1 MSQNLNNKGQ
11 NKNRHPAIA
20 NLSEM
25 VKLRYAARELTSFPR
40 VQARQM
46 MAGGH
51 RSRFR
56 GRGMDF
62 DEVRIYQP
70 GDDVRSIDW
79 RVTAKTQT
87 PHTKIF
93 REERERPV
101 LVVSDLR
108 SSMFFGSQRLKSVVA
123 CEISA
128 ALAWAG
134 LNAND
139 RVGGLVFGAQKQA
152 EVKSRRSHHAV
163 LQFIHELQDFS
174 QQLLE
179 PSADQHSLAHIL
191 EEARRFSLPGT
202 TIFIVSDFHDFDQD
216 CERHLFEL
224 ARHGNLNFCHVFD
237 SLETE
242 LPAPAL
248 YAVSD
253 GERQT
258 LLDTSNNRL
267 REEFANAFE
276 ARNQRLKKFSQQLSA
291 GLLPFNTA
299 DSVMSVL
306 AQAYGKRR
314 KGRRS

>member
-1 MSQNLNNKGQ
+1 MSQNQENNH
-11 NKNRHPAIA
+11 HPAIA

-123 CEISA
+123 CERSA

-139 RVGGLVFGAQKQA
+139 RVGGLVFGAQRQA

-163 LQFIHELQDFS
+163 LQFIHELRDFS
-174 QQLLE
+174 EQLLE
-179 PSADQHSLAHIL
+179 PAADQLSLAHIL

-202 TIFIVSDFHDFDQD
+202 TIFIVSDFHDFDED

-237 SLETE
+237 SIETE
-242 LPAPAL
+242 LPEPAL

-258 LLDTSNNRL
+258 LLDTGNNRL
-267 REEFANAFE
+267 RQAFADAFE
-276 ARNQRLKKFSQQLSA
+276 ARNQRLQKFSQQLSA
-291 GLLPFNTA
+291 GLLPFNSA
-299 DSVMSVL
+299 DSVMAVL

>member
-1 MSQNLNNKGQ
+1 MTQTPENN
-11 NKNRHPAIA
+11 NHPAIA

-25 VKLRYAARELTSFPR
+25 VRLRYAARELTGFPQ

-108 SSMFFGSQRLKSVVA
+108 GPMFFGSQRLKSVLA
-123 CEISA
+123 CEVSA

-139 RVGGLVFGAQKQA
+139 RVGGLVFGAQQQSD
-152 EVKSRRSHHAV
+152 VKSRRSHHAV
-163 LQFIHELQDFS
+163 LEFIHKLRDFS
-174 QQLLE
+174 EQLLQ
-179 PSADQHSLAHIL
+179 PPADQYSLAHIL
-191 EEARRFSLPGT
+191 EETRRFALPGT
-202 TIFIVSDFHDFDQD
+202 TIFIVSDFHDFNED

-224 ARHGNLNFCHVFD
+224 ARHGNLNFCHIFD
-237 SLETE
+237 NIEIQ
-242 LPAPAL
+242 LPDPAL

-253 GERQT
+253 GEQQR
-258 LLDTSNNRL
+258 LLDTGNNRL
-267 REEFANAFE
+267 REEFANAFA
-276 ARNQRLKKFSQQLSA
+276 ARSQRLKKFSQQLSA

-299 DSVMSVL
+299 DSAMSVL

>member
-1 MSQNLNNKGQ
+1 MTQSQENNQ
-11 NKNRHPAIA
+11 HPAIA
-20 NLSEM
+20 SLSEM
-25 VKLRYAARELTSFPR
+25 VKLRYAARELTGFPR
-40 VQARQM
+40 IQARQM

-62 DEVRIYQP
+62 EEVRIYQP

-139 RVGGLVFGAQKQA
+139 RVGGLVFGAQHQA

-179 PSADQHSLAHIL
+179 PAADQHQQKLSLAHIL
-191 EEARRFSLPGT
+191 EEARRFTLPGT
-202 TIFIVSDFHDFDQD
+202 TIFIVSDFHDFDQE

-224 ARHGNLNFCHVFD
+224 ARHGNLNFCHVYD
-237 SLETE
+237 SIETE
-242 LPAPAL
+242 LPEPAL

-253 GERQT
+253 GEHQR
-258 LLDTSNNRL
+258 LLDTGNKRL
-267 REEFANAFE
+267 REDFANAFVE
-276 ARNQRLKKFSQQLSA
+276 RSQRLKKFSQQLSA
-291 GLLPFNTA
+291 GLLPFNSA
-299 DSVMSVL
+299 DPVMSTL

>member
-1 MSQNLNNKGQ
+1 
-11 NKNRHPAIA
+11 
-20 NLSEM
+20 
-25 VKLRYAARELTSFPR
+25 
-40 VQARQM
+40 
-46 MAGGH
+46 
-51 RSRFR
+51 
-56 GRGMDF
+56 MDF
-62 DEVRIYQP
+62 EEVRIYQP

-139 RVGGLVFGAQKQA
+139 RVGGLVFGAQRQA

-174 QQLLE
+174 QQLLK
-179 PSADQHSLAHIL
+179 PAADKLSLAHIL

-202 TIFIVSDFHDFDQD
+202 TIFVVSDFHDFDQE

-224 ARHGNLNFCHVFD
+224 ARHGNLNFCHVYD
-237 SLETE
+237 SIETE
-242 LPAPAL
+242 LPEPAL

-253 GERQT
+253 GEQQR
-258 LLDTSNNRL
+258 LLDTGNNSL
-267 REEFANAFE
+267 REEFANAF
-276 ARNQRLKKFSQQLSA
+276 AVRSQRLQKFSQQLSA
-291 GLLPFNTA
+291 GLLPFNSA
-299 DSVMSVL
+299 DPVMSTL
-306 AQAYGKRR
+306 ARAYGKRR

>member
-1 MSQNLNNKGQ
+1 MNEIDDINN
-11 NKNRHPAIA
+11 HPAIA
-20 NLSEM
+20 SLSEM
-25 VKLRYAARELTSFPR
+25 VRLRYGARELTGFPR

-51 RSRFR
+51 RSSFR

-62 DEVRIYQP
+62 DEVRVYQP

-79 RVTAKTQT
+79 RVTAKTQI

-108 SSMFFGSQRLKSVVA
+108 GPMFFGSQRLKSVVA

-139 RVGGLVFGAQKQA
+139 RVGGLVFGAEQQT

-163 LQFIHELQDFS
+163 LQFIHELRDFS
-174 QQLLE
+174 QHLLE
-179 PSADQHSLAHIL
+179 PAADRFSLAHIL
-191 EEARRFSLPGT
+191 EETRRFALPGT
-202 TIFIVSDFHDFDQD
+202 TIFIVSDFHDFGEE
-216 CERHLFEL
+216 CERQLFEL

-237 SLETE
+237 SIEIE
-242 LPAPAL
+242 LPEPAL
-248 YAVSD
+248 YAVTD
-253 GERQT
+253 GQQQT
-258 LLDTSNNRL
+258 LLDTGNKHL
-267 REEFANAFE
+267 REEFANNFAV
-276 ARNQRLKKFSQQLSA
+276 RSQRLKKFSQQLSA
-291 GLLPFNTA
+291 GLIPFNTSE
-299 DSVMSVL
+299 SVMSVL

>member
-1 MSQNLNNKGQ
+1 MTQTPENN
-11 NKNRHPAIA
+11 NHPAIA

-25 VKLRYAARELTSFPR
+25 VRLRYAARELTGFPR

-108 SSMFFGSQRLKSVVA
+108 GRMFFGSQRLKSVLA
-123 CEISA
+123 CEVSA

-139 RVGGLVFGAQKQA
+139 RVGGLVFGAQQQSD
-152 EVKSRRSHHAV
+152 VKSRRSHHAV
-163 LQFIHELQDFS
+163 LEFIHKLRDFS
-174 QQLLE
+174 EQLLQ
-179 PSADQHSLAHIL
+179 PAADQYSLAHIL
-191 EEARRFSLPGT
+191 EETRRFALPGT
-202 TIFIVSDFHDFDQD
+202 TIFIVSDFHDFNED

-224 ARHGNLNFCHVFD
+224 ARHGNLNFCHIFD
-237 SLETE
+237 NIEIQ
-242 LPAPAL
+242 LPDPAL

-253 GERQT
+253 GEQQR
-258 LLDTSNNRL
+258 LLDTGNSRL
-267 REEFANAFE
+267 REDFANAFE
-276 ARNQRLKKFSQQLSA
+276 ARSQRLKKFSQQLSA

-299 DSVMSVL
+299 NSAMSVL

>member
-1 MSQNLNNKGQ
+1 MIESQDKNN
-11 NKNRHPAIA
+11 HPAIA
-20 NLSEM
+20 SLSDM
-25 VKLRYAARELTSFPR
+25 VRLRYAARELTSFPR

-134 LNAND
+134 LSAND
-139 RVGGLVFGAQKQA
+139 RVGGLVFGAQRQA

-174 QQLLE
+174 EQLLE
-179 PSADQHSLAHIL
+179 PAVNQLSLAHIL

-202 TIFIVSDFHDFDQD
+202 TIFIVSDFHDFDED

-224 ARHGNLNFCHVFD
+224 ARHGNLNFCRVFD
-237 SLETE
+237 RIETE
-242 LPAPAL
+242 LPEPAL

-253 GERQT
+253 GEQQR
-258 LLDTSNNRL
+258 LLDTSDKNL
-267 REEFANAFE
+267 RDAFANAFE
-276 ARNQRLKKFSQQLSA
+276 ERSQRLQKFSQQLSA
-291 GLLPFNTA
+291 GLLTF
-299 DSVMSVL
+299 DSAEPIMPVL

>member
-1 MSQNLNNKGQ
+1 MTQTPEHNN
-11 NKNRHPAIA
+11 HPAIA

-25 VKLRYAARELTSFPR
+25 VRLRYAARELTGFPQ

-108 SSMFFGSQRLKSVVA
+108 GRMFFGSQRLKSVLA
-123 CEISA
+123 CEVSA

-139 RVGGLVFGAQKQA
+139 RVGGLVFGAQQQSD
-152 EVKSRRSHHAV
+152 VKSRRSHHAV
-163 LQFIHELQDFS
+163 LEFIHKLRDFS
-174 QQLLE
+174 EQLLQ
-179 PSADQHSLAHIL
+179 PAADQYSLAHIL
-191 EEARRFSLPGT
+191 EETRRFALPGT
-202 TIFIVSDFHDFDQD
+202 TIFIVSDFHDFNED

-224 ARHGNLNFCHVFD
+224 ARHGNLNFCHIFD
-237 SLETE
+237 NIEIQ
-242 LPAPAL
+242 LPDPAL

-253 GERQT
+253 GEQQR
-258 LLDTSNNRL
+258 LLDTGNNRL
-267 REEFANAFE
+267 REEFANAFA
-276 ARNQRLKKFSQQLSA
+276 ARSQRLKKFSQQLSA

-299 DSVMSVL
+299 DSAMSVL

>member
-1 MSQNLNNKGQ
+1 MSQSQENN
-11 NKNRHPAIA
+11 NHPAIA

-25 VKLRYAARELTSFPR
+25 VKLRYGARELTSFPR

-87 PHTKIF
+87 AHTKIF

-139 RVGGLVFGAQKQA
+139 RVGGLVFGAQRQA

-163 LQFIHELQDFS
+163 LQFIHELRDFS
-174 QQLLE
+174 EQLLE
-179 PSADQHSLAHIL
+179 PAADQLSLAHIL

-202 TIFIVSDFHDFDQD
+202 TIFIVSDFYDFDED

-224 ARHGNLNFCHVFD
+224 ARHGNLNFCQVYD
-237 SLETE
+237 NIETE
-242 LPAPAL
+242 LPEPAL

-258 LLDTSNNRL
+258 LLDTSNKTL
-267 REEFANAFE
+267 RDQFANAFD

-291 GLLPFNTA
+291 GLLAFNTS

-306 AQAYGKRR
+306 SKAYGKRR
-314 KGRRS
+314 KGRRR

>member
-1 MSQNLNNKGQ
+1 MSQSQENN
-11 NKNRHPAIA
+11 NHPAIA

-25 VKLRYAARELTSFPR
+25 VKLRYGARELTSFPR

-87 PHTKIF
+87 AHTKIF

-139 RVGGLVFGAQKQA
+139 RVGGLVFGAQRQA

-163 LQFIHELQDFS
+163 LQFIHELRDFS
-174 QQLLE
+174 EQLLE
-179 PSADQHSLAHIL
+179 PAADQLSLAHIL

-202 TIFIVSDFHDFDQD
+202 TIFIVSDFHDFDED

-224 ARHGNLNFCHVFD
+224 ARHGNLNFCQVYD
-237 SLETE
+237 NIETE
-242 LPAPAL
+242 LPEPAL

-258 LLDTSNNRL
+258 LLDTSNKTL
-267 REEFANAFE
+267 RDQFANAFE

-291 GLLPFNTA
+291 GLLAFNTS

-314 KGRRS
+314 KGRRR

>member
-1 MSQNLNNKGQ
+1 MTRSQDNNH
-11 NKNRHPAIA
+11 HPAIA
-20 NLSEM
+20 SLSEM
-25 VKLRYAARELTSFPR
+25 VRLRYAARELTSFPR
-40 VQARQM
+40 IQARQM

-62 DEVRIYQP
+62 EEVRIYQP
-70 GDDVRSIDW
+70 GDDVRTIDW

-101 LVVSDLR
+101 LVVCDLR

-134 LNAND
+134 LTAND
-139 RVGGLVFGAQKQA
+139 RVGGLVFGAEHQA

-179 PSADQHSLAHIL
+179 PVADQLSLAHIL

-202 TIFIVSDFHDFDQD
+202 TIFVVSDFHDFDQE

-224 ARHGNLNFCHVFD
+224 ARHGNLNFCHVYD
-237 SLETE
+237 SIETE
-242 LPAPAL
+242 LPEPAL

-253 GERQT
+253 GEHQR
-258 LLDTSNNRL
+258 LLDTGNQHL
-267 REEFANAFE
+267 RDTFANAFAE
-276 ARNQRLKKFSQQLSA
+276 RSQRLQKFSQQLSA
-291 GLLPFNTA
+291 GLLPFNSA
-299 DSVMSVL
+299 DPVMNILV
-306 AQAYGKRR
+306 QAYGKRR

>member
-1 MSQNLNNKGQ
+1 MTRSQDNNH
-11 NKNRHPAIA
+11 HPAIA
-20 NLSEM
+20 SLSEM
-25 VKLRYAARELTSFPR
+25 VRLRYAARELTSFPR
-40 VQARQM
+40 IQARQM

-62 DEVRIYQP
+62 EEVRIYQP
-70 GDDVRSIDW
+70 GDDVRTIDW

-134 LNAND
+134 LTAND
-139 RVGGLVFGAQKQA
+139 RVGGLVFGAEHQA

-179 PSADQHSLAHIL
+179 PVADQLSLAHIL

-202 TIFIVSDFHDFDQD
+202 TIFVVSDFHDFDQE

-224 ARHGNLNFCHVFD
+224 ARHGNLNFCHVYD
-237 SLETE
+237 SIETE
-242 LPAPAL
+242 LPEPAL

-253 GERQT
+253 GEHQR
-258 LLDTSNNRL
+258 LLDTGNQHL
-267 REEFANAFE
+267 RDTFANAFAE
-276 ARNQRLKKFSQQLSA
+276 RSQRLQKFSQQLSA
-291 GLLPFNTA
+291 GLLPFNSA
-299 DSVMSVL
+299 DPVMNILV
-306 AQAYGKRR
+306 QAYGKRR

>member
-1 MSQNLNNKGQ
+1 MTQTPENN
-11 NKNRHPAIA
+11 NHPAIA

-25 VKLRYAARELTSFPR
+25 VRLRYAARELTGFPR

-108 SSMFFGSQRLKSVVA
+108 GSMFFGSQRLKSVHA
-123 CEISA
+123 CEVSA

-139 RVGGLVFGAQKQA
+139 RVGGLVFGAQQQSD
-152 EVKSRRSHHAV
+152 VKSRRSHHAV
-163 LQFIHELQDFS
+163 LEFIHKLRDFS
-174 QQLLE
+174 EQLLE
-179 PSADQHSLAHIL
+179 PAAEQFSLAHIL
-191 EEARRFSLPGT
+191 EETRRFALPGT
-202 TIFIVSDFHDFDQD
+202 TIFIVSDFHDFNED

-224 ARHGNLNFCHVFD
+224 ARHGNLNFCHIFD
-237 SLETE
+237 NIEIE
-242 LPAPAL
+242 LPEPAL

-253 GERQT
+253 GEQHR
-258 LLDTSNNRL
+258 LLDTGNSRL
-267 REEFANAFE
+267 REDFANAFE
-276 ARNQRLKKFSQQLSA
+276 ARSQRLKKFSQQLSA

-299 DSVMSVL
+299 DSAMSVL

>member
-1 MSQNLNNKGQ
+1 MTQTPENN
-11 NKNRHPAIA
+11 NHPAIA

-25 VKLRYAARELTSFPR
+25 VRLRYGARELTGFPR

-108 SSMFFGSQRLKSVVA
+108 GPMFFGSQRLKSVLA
-123 CEISA
+123 CEVSA

-139 RVGGLVFGAQKQA
+139 RVGGLVFGAQQQ
-152 EVKSRRSHHAV
+152 SRRK
-163 LQFIHELQDFS
+163 IPS
-174 QQLLE
+174 QPSCRISSLFMSCRILVSNFCEPAPDQL
-179 PSADQHSLAHIL
+179 SLAHIL
-191 EEARRFSLPGT
+191 EEARRFALPGT
-202 TIFIVSDFHDFDQD
+202 TIFIVSDFHDFNED

-224 ARHGNLNFCHVFD
+224 ARHGNLNFCHIFD
-237 SLETE
+237 SIEIE
-242 LPAPAL
+242 LP
-248 YAVSD
+248 D
-253 GERQT
+253 
-258 LLDTSNNRL
+258 
-267 REEFANAFE
+267 
-276 ARNQRLKKFSQQLSA
+276 A
-291 GLLPFNTA
+291 GT
-299 DSVMSVL
+299 VC
-306 AQAYGKRR
+306 G
-314 KGRRS
+314 

>member
-1 MSQNLNNKGQ
+1 MSQNQENNH
-11 NKNRHPAIA
+11 HPAIA

-139 RVGGLVFGAQKQA
+139 RVGGLVFGAQRQA

-163 LQFIHELQDFS
+163 LQFIHELRDFS
-174 QQLLE
+174 EQLLE
-179 PSADQHSLAHIL
+179 PAADQLSLAHIL

-202 TIFIVSDFHDFDQD
+202 TIFIVSDFHDFDED

-237 SLETE
+237 SIETE
-242 LPAPAL
+242 LPEPAL

-258 LLDTSNNRL
+258 LLDTGNNRL
-267 REEFANAFE
+267 RQAFADAFE
-276 ARNQRLKKFSQQLSA
+276 ARNQRLQKFSQQLSA
-291 GLLPFNTA
+291 GLLPFNSA
-299 DSVMSVL
+299 DSVMAVL

>member
-1 MSQNLNNKGQ
+1 MSQSQENN
-11 NKNRHPAIA
+11 NHPAIA

-25 VKLRYAARELTSFPR
+25 VKLRYGARELTSFPR

-87 PHTKIF
+87 AHTKIF

-139 RVGGLVFGAQKQA
+139 RVGGLVFGAQRQA

-163 LQFIHELQDFS
+163 LQFIHELRDFS
-174 QQLLE
+174 EQLLE
-179 PSADQHSLAHIL
+179 PAADQLSLAHIL

-202 TIFIVSDFHDFDQD
+202 TIFIVSDFYDFDED

-224 ARHGNLNFCHVFD
+224 ARHGNLNFCQVYD
-237 SLETE
+237 NIETE
-242 LPAPAL
+242 LPEPAL

-258 LLDTSNNRL
+258 LLDTSNKTL
-267 REEFANAFE
+267 RDQFANAFE

-291 GLLPFNTA
+291 GLLAFNTS

-314 KGRRS
+314 KGRRR

>member
-1 MSQNLNNKGQ
+1 MTQSLDNND
-11 NKNRHPAIA
+11 HPAIA
-20 NLSEM
+20 SGSAM
-25 VKLRYAARELTSFPR
+25 VKLRYAARELTGFPR
-40 VQARQM
+40 IQARQM

-62 DEVRIYQP
+62 EEVRIYQP

-139 RVGGLVFGAQKQA
+139 RVGGLVFGAQRQA

-163 LQFIHELQDFS
+163 LQFIYELQDFS
-174 QQLLE
+174 QQLLK
-179 PSADQHSLAHIL
+179 PAADKLSLAHIL

-202 TIFIVSDFHDFDQD
+202 TIFVVSDFHDFDQE

-224 ARHGNLNFCHVFD
+224 ARHGNLNFCHVYD
-237 SLETE
+237 SIETE
-242 LPAPAL
+242 LPEPAL

-253 GERQT
+253 GEQQR
-258 LLDTSNNRL
+258 LLDTGNNSL
-267 REEFANAFE
+267 REEFANAF
-276 ARNQRLKKFSQQLSA
+276 AVRSQRLQKFSQQLSA
-291 GLLPFNTA
+291 GLLPFNSA
-299 DSVMSVL
+299 DPVMSTL
-306 AQAYGKRR
+306 ARVYGKRR